1 MAKLTESYLRNLIKS
16 VINESYASGLRQR
29 QERGEPEPEY
39 PPYYRIGK
47 TPATEKEY
55 QSSLYSGDTS
65 YFKDEQGNVFNLR
78 GIIPIT
84 KEEYDS
90 LLYSGGGGYTG
101 TKK

>member
-1 MAKLTESYLRNLIKS
+1 MAQLTEAYLKKMIRQ
-16 VINESYASGLRQR
+16 VMNESYASGKRQR
-29 QERGEPEPEY
+29 EERGEAEPEY
-39 PPYYRIGK
+39 PEYYKVGK

-90 LLYSGGGGYTG
+90 LLYSGGGGYKG
-101 TKK
+101 KR